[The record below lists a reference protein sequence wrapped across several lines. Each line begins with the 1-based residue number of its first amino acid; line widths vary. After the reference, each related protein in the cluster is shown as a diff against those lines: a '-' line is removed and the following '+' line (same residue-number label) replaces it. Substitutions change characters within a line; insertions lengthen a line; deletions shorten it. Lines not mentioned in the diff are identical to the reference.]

1 AYKDNRINPMLDK
14 FRSYAQTKAAQ
25 VILALVLIPFAL
37 FGIDSYLNQAGNN
50 LSIAKVDGYKIA
62 LPEYNRA
69 IENVR
74 NRMMSE
80 GKKVDPAMF
89 DSFEFKE
96 SVVDGLITK
105 QLINNDIKKSQFK
118 ITDQQLSQ
126 YIIGMPDFQKDGKF
140 SQELYDKVLQNNQLN
155 PKKFEESIRNDLLIQ
170 QVRDGLQKLTF
181 IPPNN
186 LTETLKATS
195 QQREVTVAEFKTK
208 EYMAKAN
215 ISEKDMQAFYD
226 QNKSK
231 FLAPEQVKAE
241 FVVFSLTSILP
252 SITVSEDEVKAFYKT
267 NADKYQNQQQREASH
282 ILIAA
287 SKNAA
292 PAEKAKAKAKAE
304 DVLGQIKKNPKQF
317 EELATK
323 YSQDPESAKKG
334 GDLGAFGRGM
344 MVKPFDD
351 AVFSM
356 KVNEISGI
364 VESDFGYHIIK
375 LTKVIGEGGGFD
387 AIKPQIKAELIY
399 QKAQDKYAALAED
412 FSNKVYEQSSSLDV
426 VSKKFNLPIQKTDWI
441 SRNESDKFFKNEALM
456 NALYSKESIKDRRN
470 TEAIEVTPNNLISA
484 RVVDYKAQSTKP
496 FAEVKKSIED
506 YLKFE
511 AAKKLVAT
519 EGEAALKSV
528 ADASRKIDWQ
538 ATVLVDRKN
547 TKGLSQAVTN
557 HAYKMPT
564 DKLPSYSG
572 FVDGNNGYVIVKV
585 SKVAFP
591 NDDNEENKKEFASS
605 YTEALSS
612 EYLSAYL
619 KGLKAKSSVSV
630 NQKFFEATQKN

>member
-1 AYKDNRINPMLDK
+1 MLEK

-25 VILALVLIPFAL
+25 VILALILIPFAL

-50 LSIAKVDGYKIA
+50 LSIAKVNGYKIA

-96 SVVDGLITK
+96 SVVDGLISK
-105 QLINNDIKKSQFK
+105 QLVNNDIKKSKFK

-126 YIIGMPDFQKDGKF
+126 YIIGMPEFQKDGKF
-140 SQELYDKVLQNNQLN
+140 SQELYDKVLQNNQLT

-186 LTETLKATS
+186 LAETLKATS
-195 QQREVTVAEFKTK
+195 QQREISVAEFKTK

-215 ISEKDMQAFYD
+215 IAEKDMQAFYD

-241 FVVFSLTSILP
+241 FVVFSLASILP
-252 SITVSEDEVKAFYKT
+252 TINVTDDEIKTFYKT
-267 NADKYQNQQQREASH
+267 NSDKYQNQQQREASH

-304 DVLGQIKKNPKQF
+304 DLLSQIRKNPKQF

-334 GDLGAFGRGM
+334 GELGTFGRGM

-356 KVNEISGI
+356 KVNEISNI

-375 LTKVIGEGGGFD
+375 LTKIIGEGGGFD
-387 AIKPQIKAELIY
+387 TMKPQIKAELIY
-399 QKAQDKYAALAED
+399 QKGQEKFAALAEE
-412 FSNKVYEQSSSLDV
+412 FSNKVYEQSSSLDA

-441 SRNESDKFFKNEALM
+441 GRNDSDKFFKNETLI
-456 NALYSKESIKDRRN
+456 NAVFSKESIKDHRN

-496 FAEVKKSIED
+496 FADVKKNIED

-511 AAKKLVAT
+511 AAKKTVAS
-519 EGEAALKSV
+519 EGEAALKTIS
-528 ADASRKIDWQ
+528 DTSRKIDWQ
-538 ATVLVDRKN
+538 PAVLVDRKN
-547 TKGLSQAVTN
+547 TKGLSEAVIN

-585 SKVAFP
+585 NKVAFP
-591 NDDNEENKKEFASS
+591 NDNNEENKKAFASDYS
-605 YTEALSS
+605 EALTA

-619 KGLKAKSSVSV
+619 KGLKAKASVSV
-630 NQKFFEATQKN
+630 NQKFFETTQKN

>member
-1 AYKDNRINPMLDK
+1 MLDK

-25 VILALVLIPFAL
+25 VILSLVLIPFAL

>member
-1 AYKDNRINPMLDK
+1 MLEK

-25 VILALVLIPFAL
+25 IILALILIPFAL

-50 LSIAKVDGYKIA
+50 LSIAKVNGYKIA

-74 NRMMSE
+74 NRIMSE

-96 SVVDGLITK
+96 SVIDGLITK
-105 QLINNDIKKSQFK
+105 QLLNNDIKKSQFR

-126 YIIGMPDFQKDGKF
+126 YIIGMPEFQKDGKF
-140 SQELYDKVLQNNQLN
+140 SQEVYDKVLQNNQLT

-170 QVRDGLQKLTF
+170 QVRDGLQKLIF

-186 LTETLKATS
+186 LAETLKATS
-195 QQREVTVAEFKTK
+195 QQREISIAEFKTK
-208 EYMAKAN
+208 EYMTKAN
-215 ISEKDMQAFYD
+215 IAEKDIQAFYD

-241 FVVFSLTSILP
+241 FVVFSLANILP
-252 SITVSEDEVKAFYKT
+252 TINVTEDEIKSFYQA

-287 SKNAA
+287 SKNTP

-304 DVLGQIKKNPKQF
+304 DILNQIRKNPKQF
-317 EELATK
+317 EELAKK

-334 GDLGAFGRGM
+334 GDLGSFSRGM

-356 KVNEISGI
+356 KVNEISNI

-375 LTKVIGEGGGFD
+375 LTKIIGEGGGFD
-387 AIKPQIKAELIY
+387 AMRPQIKAELIY
-399 QKAQDKYAALAED
+399 QKGQEKFAALAEE
-412 FSNKVYEQSSSLDV
+412 FSNKVYEQSSSLDA
-426 VSKKFNLPIQKTDWI
+426 VSKRFNLPIQKTDWI
-441 SRNESDKFFKNEALM
+441 SRNDSDKFFKNEALM
-456 NALYSKESIKDRRN
+456 SALYSKESIKDHRN

-496 FAEVKKSIED
+496 FADVRKNIED

-511 AAKKLVAT
+511 SAKKMVAS
-519 EGEAALKSV
+519 EGEVALKSLTN
-528 ADASRKIDWQ
+528 ASHKIDWQ
-538 ATVLVDRKN
+538 PATLVDRKN
-547 TKGLSQAVTN
+547 TKGLSDAVVN

-572 FVDGNNGYVIVKV
+572 FIDGNNGYVIVKV
-585 SKVAFP
+585 NKVSFP
-591 NDDNEENKKEFASS
+591 NESNEENKQAFASDYS
-605 YTEALSS
+605 EALSA

-619 KGLKAKSSVSV
+619 KGLKAKASVSV
-630 NQKFFEATQKN
+630 NQKFFETSQKN

>member
-1 AYKDNRINPMLDK
+1 MLEK

-25 VILALVLIPFAL
+25 VILALILIPFAL

-50 LSIAKVDGYKIA
+50 LSIAKVNGYKIA

-74 NRMMSE
+74 NRMMTE

-96 SVVDGLITK
+96 SVVDGLISK
-105 QLINNDIKKSQFK
+105 QLVNNDIKKSKFK

-126 YIIGMPDFQKDGKF
+126 YVIGMPEFQKEGKF
-140 SQELYDKVLQNNQLN
+140 SQELYDKVLQNNQLT

-195 QQREVTVAEFKTK
+195 QQREISVAEFKTK

-215 ISEKDMQAFYD
+215 IAEKDMQAFYD

-231 FLAPEQVKAE
+231 FVAPEQVKAE
-241 FVVFSLTSILP
+241 FVVFSLASILP
-252 SITVSEDEVKAFYKT
+252 TINVTDDEIKAFYKT

-287 SKNAA
+287 SKNAP

-304 DVLGQIKKNPKQF
+304 DILSQIRKNPKMF

-334 GDLGAFGRGM
+334 GELGAFGRGM

-356 KVNEISGI
+356 KVNEISNI

-375 LTKVIGEGGGFD
+375 LTKIIGEGGGFD
-387 AIKPQIKAELIY
+387 SIKPQIKAELIY
-399 QKAQDKYAALAED
+399 QKGQEKFAALAEE
-412 FSNKVYEQSSSLDV
+412 FSNKVYEQSSSLDA

-441 SRNESDKFFKNEALM
+441 SRNDSDKFFKNETLM
-456 NALYSKESIKDRRN
+456 NALYSKESIKDHRN

-484 RVVDYKAQSTKP
+484 RVIDYKAQSTKP
-496 FAEVKKSIED
+496 FADVKKNIED

-511 AAKKLVAT
+511 SAKKTVAS
-519 EGEAALKSV
+519 EGEAALKTIG
-528 ADASRKIDWQ
+528 DTSRKIDWQ
-538 ATVLVDRKN
+538 PAVLVDRKN
-547 TKGLSQAVTN
+547 TKGLSEAVIN

-585 SKVAFP
+585 NKVAFP
-591 NDDNEENKKEFASS
+591 SDNNEDNKKAFVSD
-605 YTEALSS
+605 YTDALTS
-612 EYLSAYL
+612 EYVSAYL
-619 KGLKAKSSVSV
+619 KGLKAKANVSV

>member
-1 AYKDNRINPMLDK
+1 MLEK
-14 FRSYAQTKAAQ
+14 FRSYAQTKAAKI
-25 VILALVLIPFAL
+25 ILALILVPFAL

-50 LSIAKVDGYKIA
+50 LSIAKVNGYKIA

-74 NRMMSE
+74 NRIMSE

-96 SVVDGLITK
+96 SVIDGLITK
-105 QLINNDIKKSQFK
+105 QLLNNDIKKSRFR

-126 YIIGMPDFQKDGKF
+126 YIIGMPEFQKDGKF
-140 SQELYDKVLQNNQLN
+140 SQEIYDKVLQNNQLT

-186 LTETLKATS
+186 LAETLKATS
-195 QQREVTVAEFKTK
+195 QQREISVAEFKTK
-208 EYMAKAN
+208 EYMTKAN
-215 ISEKDMQAFYD
+215 IAEKDMQAFYD

-241 FVVFSLTSILP
+241 FVVFSLANILP
-252 SITVSEDEVKAFYKT
+252 TINVTEDEIKSFFKA

-287 SKNAA
+287 SKNAP

-304 DVLGQIKKNPKQF
+304 DLLNQIRKNPKQF
-317 EELATK
+317 EELAKK

-334 GDLGAFGRGM
+334 GDLGSFGRGM

-356 KVNEISGI
+356 KVNEISNI

-375 LTKVIGEGGGFD
+375 LTKIIGEGGGFD
-387 AIKPQIKAELIY
+387 AMRPQIKAELIY
-399 QKAQDKYAALAED
+399 QKGQEKFAALAEE
-412 FSNKVYEQSSSLDV
+412 FSNKVYEQSSSLDA
-426 VSKKFNLPIQKTDWI
+426 VSKRFNLPIQKTDWI
-441 SRNESDKFFKNEALM
+441 SRNDSDKFFKNEALM
-456 NALYSKESIKDRRN
+456 SALYSKESIKDHRN

-496 FAEVKKSIED
+496 FADVRKNIED

-511 AAKKLVAT
+511 SAKKMVAS
-519 EGEAALKSV
+519 EGEVALKSLT
-528 ADASRKIDWQ
+528 DASRKIDWQ
-538 ATVLVDRKN
+538 PTTLVDRKN
-547 TKGLSQAVTN
+547 TKGLSDAVVN

-572 FVDGNNGYVIVKV
+572 FMDGNNGYVIVKV
-585 SKVAFP
+585 NKVSFP
-591 NDDNEENKKEFASS
+591 NESNEENKQAFASDYS
-605 YTEALSS
+605 EALSA

-619 KGLKAKSSVSV
+619 KGLKAKASVSV
-630 NQKFFEATQKN
+630 NQKFFETSQKN

>member
-1 AYKDNRINPMLDK
+1 MLEK
-14 FRSYAQTKAAQ
+14 FRSYAQTKAAKI
-25 VILALVLIPFAL
+25 ILALILVPFAL

-50 LSIAKVDGYKIA
+50 LSIAKVNGYKIA

-74 NRMMSE
+74 NRIMSE

-96 SVVDGLITK
+96 SVIDGLITK
-105 QLINNDIKKSQFK
+105 QLLNNDIKKSRFR

-126 YIIGMPDFQKDGKF
+126 YIIGMPEFQKDGKF
-140 SQELYDKVLQNNQLN
+140 SQEIYDKVLQNNQLT

-186 LTETLKATS
+186 LAETLKATS
-195 QQREVTVAEFKTK
+195 QQREISIAEFKTK
-208 EYMAKAN
+208 EYMTKAN
-215 ISEKDMQAFYD
+215 IAEKDMQAFYD

-241 FVVFSLTSILP
+241 FVVFSLANILP
-252 SITVSEDEVKAFYKT
+252 TINVTEDEIKSFYKS

-287 SKNAA
+287 SKNAP

-304 DVLGQIKKNPKQF
+304 DVLNQIRKNPKQF

-334 GDLGAFGRGM
+334 GDLGSFGRGM

-356 KVNEISGI
+356 KVNEISNI

-375 LTKVIGEGGGFD
+375 LTKIIGEGGGFE
-387 AIKPQIKAELIY
+387 AMRPQIKAELIY
-399 QKAQDKYAALAED
+399 QKGQEKFAALAEE
-412 FSNKVYEQSSSLDV
+412 FSNKVYEQSSSLDA
-426 VSKKFNLPIQKTDWI
+426 VSKRFNLPIQKTDWI
-441 SRNESDKFFKNEALM
+441 SRNDSDKFFKNEALM
-456 NALYSKESIKDRRN
+456 SALYSKESIKDHRN

-484 RVVDYKAQSTKP
+484 RVADYKAQSTKP
-496 FAEVKKSIED
+496 FADVRKNIED

-511 AAKKLVAT
+511 SAKKMVAS
-519 EGEAALKSV
+519 EGESALKSLT
-528 ADASRKIDWQ
+528 DASRKIEWQ
-538 ATVLVDRKN
+538 PATLVDRKN
-547 TKGLSQAVTN
+547 TKGLSDAVVN

-572 FVDGNNGYVIVKV
+572 FIDGNNGYVIVKV
-585 SKVAFP
+585 NKVSFP
-591 NDDNEENKKEFASS
+591 NDSNEEIKQAFASDYS
-605 YTEALSS
+605 EALSA

-619 KGLKAKSSVSV
+619 KGLKAKASVSV
-630 NQKFFEATQKN
+630 NQKFFETSQKN

>member
-1 AYKDNRINPMLDK
+1 MLDK
-14 FRSYAQTKAAQ
+14 FRSIAQTKAAQ

-231 FLAPEQVKAE
+231 FLASEQVKAE

>member
-1 AYKDNRINPMLDK
+1 MLEK
-14 FRSYAQTKAAQ
+14 FRSYAQTKAAKI
-25 VILALVLIPFAL
+25 ILALILVPFAL

-50 LSIAKVDGYKIA
+50 LSIAKVNGYKIA

-74 NRMMSE
+74 NRIMSE

-96 SVVDGLITK
+96 SVIDDRITK
-105 QLINNDIKKSQFK
+105 QLLNNDIKKSKFK

-126 YIIGMPDFQKDGKF
+126 YIIGMPEFQKDGKF
-140 SQELYDKVLQNNQLN
+140 SQEIYDKVLQNNQLT

-181 IPPNN
+181 IPPSN
-186 LTETLKATS
+186 LEETLKATS
-195 QQREVTVAEFKTK
+195 QQREISIAEFKTK

-215 ISEKDMQAFYD
+215 IAEKDMQAFYD

-241 FVVFSLTSILP
+241 FVVFSLANILP
-252 SITVSEDEVKAFYKT
+252 TINVTEDEIKSFYKT

-287 SKNAA
+287 SKNAP

-304 DVLGQIKKNPKQF
+304 DILNQIRKSPKQF

-356 KVNEISGI
+356 KVNEISNI

-387 AIKPQIKAELIY
+387 SMRPQIKAELIY
-399 QKAQDKYAALAED
+399 QKGQEKFAALAEE
-412 FSNKVYEQSSSLDV
+412 FSNKVYEQSSSLDA

-441 SRNESDKFFKNEALM
+441 SRNDSDKFFKNETLM
-456 NALYSKESIKDRRN
+456 SALYSKESIKDRRN

-484 RVVDYKAQSTKP
+484 RVVDYKAQTTKP
-496 FAEVKKSIED
+496 FADVKKNIED

-511 AAKKLVAT
+511 SAKKTVAK
-519 EGEAALKSV
+519 EGETVLKSL
-528 ADASRKIDWQ
+528 ADTSRKIDWQ
-538 ATVLVDRKN
+538 PSVLVDRKN
-547 TKGLSQAVTN
+547 TKDFSDAVIN

-572 FVDGNNGYVIVKV
+572 FMDGNNGYIIVKV
-585 SKVAFP
+585 NKVAFP
-591 NDDNEENKKEFASS
+591 NDSNEENKKAFASD
-605 YTEALSS
+605 YTEALSA

-619 KGLKAKSSVSV
+619 KGLKAKASVSV
-630 NQKFFEATQKN
+630 NQKFFETSQKN

>member
-1 AYKDNRINPMLDK
+1 MLEK

-25 VILALVLIPFAL
+25 IILALILIPFAL

-50 LSIAKVDGYKIA
+50 LSIAKVNGYKIA

-74 NRMMSE
+74 NRIMSE

-96 SVVDGLITK
+96 SVIDGLITK
-105 QLINNDIKKSQFK
+105 QLLNNDIKKSQFR

-126 YIIGMPDFQKDGKF
+126 YIIGMPEFQKDGKF
-140 SQELYDKVLQNNQLN
+140 SQEVYDKVLQNNQLT

-170 QVRDGLQKLTF
+170 QVRDGLQKLIF

-186 LTETLKATS
+186 LAETLKATS
-195 QQREVTVAEFKTK
+195 QQREIGIAEFKTK
-208 EYMAKAN
+208 EYMTKAN
-215 ISEKDMQAFYD
+215 IAEKDIQAFYD

-241 FVVFSLTSILP
+241 FVVFSLANILP
-252 SITVSEDEVKAFYKT
+252 TINVTEDEIKSFYQA

-287 SKNAA
+287 SKNTP

-304 DVLGQIKKNPKQF
+304 DILNQIRKNPKQF
-317 EELATK
+317 EELAKK

-334 GDLGAFGRGM
+334 GDLGSFGRGM

-356 KVNEISGI
+356 KVNEISNI

-375 LTKVIGEGGGFD
+375 LTKIIGEGGGFD
-387 AIKPQIKAELIY
+387 AMRPQIKAELIY
-399 QKAQDKYAALAED
+399 QKGQEKFAALAEE
-412 FSNKVYEQSSSLDV
+412 FSNKVYEQSSSLDA
-426 VSKKFNLPIQKTDWI
+426 VSKRFNLPIQKTDWI
-441 SRNESDKFFKNEALM
+441 SRNDSDKFFKNEALM
-456 NALYSKESIKDRRN
+456 SALYSKESIKDHRN

-496 FAEVKKSIED
+496 FADVKKNIED

-511 AAKKLVAT
+511 SAKKMVAS
-519 EGEAALKSV
+519 EGEAALKSLT
-528 ADASRKIDWQ
+528 DASRKIDWQ
-538 ATVLVDRKN
+538 PATLVDRKN
-547 TKGLSQAVTN
+547 TKGLSDAVVN

-572 FVDGNNGYVIVKV
+572 FIDGNNGYVIVKV
-585 SKVAFP
+585 NKVSFP
-591 NDDNEENKKEFASS
+591 NDSNEENKQAFASDYS
-605 YTEALSS
+605 EALSA

-619 KGLKAKSSVSV
+619 KGLKAKASVSV
-630 NQKFFEATQKN
+630 NQKFFETSQKN

>member
-1 AYKDNRINPMLDK
+1 MLDK

-155 PKKFEESIRNDLLIQ
+155 PTKFEESIRNDLLIQ

-195 QQREVTVAEFKTK
+195 QQREVTIAEFKTK

-215 ISEKDMQAFYD
+215 ISEKDMQVFYD

-252 SITVSEDEVKAFYKT
+252 SITVSEDEVKNFYKT

-304 DVLGQIKKNPKQF
+304 DVLGQIKRNPKQF

-387 AIKPQIKAELIY
+387 ALKPQIKAELIY

-484 RVVDYKAQSTKP
+484 RVIDYKAQSTKP

-511 AAKKLVAT
+511 AAKKLVAS

-528 ADASRKIDWQ
+528 ADTSRKIDWQ

-619 KGLKAKSSVSV
+619 KGLKAKASVSV

>member
-1 AYKDNRINPMLDK
+1 MLDK

-50 LSIAKVDGYKIA
+50 LSIAKVDGYKIT

-74 NRMMSE
+74 NRIMSE

-105 QLINNDIKKSQFK
+105 QLINNDIKKSKFK
-118 ITDQQLSQ
+118 ITDLQLSQ
-126 YIIGMPDFQKDGKF
+126 YIIGMPEFQKDGKF

-186 LTETLKATS
+186 LIETLKATS

-208 EYMAKAN
+208 EYMVKASVN
-215 ISEKDMQAFYD
+215 EKDMQAFYD
-226 QNKSK
+226 KNKSK
-231 FLAPEQVKAE
+231 FLAREQVKAE

-252 SITVSEDEVKAFYKT
+252 TINVSDNEVKAFYKT

-304 DVLGQIKKNPKQF
+304 DVFNQVKKNPKQF

-334 GDLGAFGRGM
+334 GDLGVFGRGM

-356 KVNEISGI
+356 KVNEISSI

-375 LTKVIGEGGGFD
+375 LTKVIGDGGGFD
-387 AIKPQIKAELIY
+387 AIKLQIKAELIY
-399 QKAQDKYAALAED
+399 QKAQDKFAALAED
-412 FSNKVYEQSSSLDV
+412 FSNMVYEQSSSLDA
-426 VSKKFNLPIQKTDWI
+426 VSKKFSLPIQKTDWI
-441 SRNESDKFFKNEALM
+441 SRSDSDKFFKNEALM
-456 NALYSKESIKDRRN
+456 NALYSKESIKDHRN
-470 TEAIEVTPNNLISA
+470 TEAIEVTPNNLIAA
-484 RVVDYKAQSTKP
+484 RVVDYKVQTTKP
-496 FAEVKKSIED
+496 FTDVKTSIED

-511 AAKKLVAT
+511 AAKKLVAS
-519 EGEAALKSV
+519 EGEVALKSIV
-528 ADASRKIDWQ
+528 DASRKIDWQ
-538 ATVLVDRKN
+538 AAVLVDRKN
-547 TKGLSQAVTN
+547 AKGLSDAVIN

-572 FVDGNNGYVIVKV
+572 FVDGDNGYVIVKV
-585 SKVAFP
+585 SKVSFP
-591 NDDNEENKKEFASS
+591 NDDNEENKNEFASS
-605 YTEALSS
+605 YSEALSF

-619 KGLKAKSSVSV
+619 KGLKAKASVSV
-630 NQKFFEATQKN
+630 NQKFFETTQKN

>member
-1 AYKDNRINPMLDK
+1 MLDK

-387 AIKPQIKAELIY
+387 ALKPQIKAELIY

-591 NDDNEENKKEFASS
+591 NDDNEESKKEFASS

>member
-1 AYKDNRINPMLDK
+1 MLDK

-215 ISEKDMQAFYD
+215 ISEKDMQAFYE

-412 FSNKVYEQSSSLDV
+412 FSNKVYEQSSSLDM

-538 ATVLVDRKN
+538 AAVLVDRKN

>member
-1 AYKDNRINPMLDK
+1 MLEK
-14 FRSYAQTKAAQ
+14 FRSYAQTKAAKI
-25 VILALVLIPFAL
+25 ILALILVPFAL

-50 LSIAKVDGYKIA
+50 LSIAKVNGYKIA

-74 NRMMSE
+74 NRIMSE

-96 SVVDGLITK
+96 SVIDGLITK
-105 QLINNDIKKSQFK
+105 QLLNNDIKKSRFR

-126 YIIGMPDFQKDGKF
+126 YIIGMPEFQKDGKF
-140 SQELYDKVLQNNQLN
+140 SQEIYDKVLQNNQLT

-186 LTETLKATS
+186 LAETLKATS
-195 QQREVTVAEFKTK
+195 QQREISIAEFKTK
-208 EYMAKAN
+208 EYMTKAN
-215 ISEKDMQAFYD
+215 IAEKDMQAFYD

-241 FVVFSLTSILP
+241 FVVFSLANILP
-252 SITVSEDEVKAFYKT
+252 TINVTEDEIKSFFKA

-287 SKNAA
+287 SKNAP

-304 DVLGQIKKNPKQF
+304 DVLNQIRKNPKQF
-317 EELATK
+317 EELAKK

-334 GDLGAFGRGM
+334 GDLGSFGRGM

-356 KVNEISGI
+356 KVNEISNI

-375 LTKVIGEGGGFD
+375 LTKIIGEGGGFD
-387 AIKPQIKAELIY
+387 AMRPQIKAELIY
-399 QKAQDKYAALAED
+399 QKGQEKFAALAEE
-412 FSNKVYEQSSSLDV
+412 FSNKVYEQSSSLDA
-426 VSKKFNLPIQKTDWI
+426 VSKRFNLPIQKTDWI
-441 SRNESDKFFKNEALM
+441 SRKDSDKFFKNEALM
-456 NALYSKESIKDRRN
+456 SALYSKESIKDHRN

-496 FAEVKKSIED
+496 FADVRKNIED

-511 AAKKLVAT
+511 SAKKMVAS
-519 EGEAALKSV
+519 EGEVALKSLTN
-528 ADASRKIDWQ
+528 ASHKIDWQ
-538 ATVLVDRKN
+538 PATLVDRKN
-547 TKGLSQAVTN
+547 TKGLSDAVVN

-572 FVDGNNGYVIVKV
+572 FMDGNNGYVIVKV
-585 SKVAFP
+585 NKVSFP
-591 NDDNEENKKEFASS
+591 NESNEENKQAFASDYS
-605 YTEALSS
+605 EALSA

-619 KGLKAKSSVSV
+619 KGLKAKASVSV
-630 NQKFFEATQKN
+630 NQKFFETSQKN

>member
-1 AYKDNRINPMLDK
+1 MLDK
-14 FRSYAQTKAAQ
+14 LRLGPLGMK
-25 VILALVLIPFAL
+25 IVLGVTTVPFLL
-37 FGIDSYLNQAGNN
+37 FG
-50 LSIAKVDGYKIA
+50 VDGYLNNFSNNLTVATVNKDKIT

-74 NRMMSE
+74 NRMTSE
-80 GKKVDPAMF
+80 GKKIDPAMF

-96 SVVDGLITK
+96 SVVDGIITK
-105 QLINNDIKKSQFK
+105 HLLNNDIKKSKFK

-126 YIIGMPDFQKDGKF
+126 YIVGMPEFQKDGKF
-140 SQELYDKVLQNNQLN
+140 SQELYDKVLQNNQLT

-181 IPPNN
+181 FPTNN
-186 LTETLKATS
+186 LAETLKATS
-195 QQREVTVAEFKTK
+195 QQREVSVAEFKTK
-208 EYMAKAN
+208 EYMVKAT
-215 ISEKDMQAFYD
+215 IAEKDMQSFYD

-241 FVVFSLTSILP
+241 FVVFSLSSILP
-252 SITVSEDEVKAFYKT
+252 SINVTEDEVKAFYKA

-282 ILIAA
+282 ILIAV
-287 SKNAA
+287 SKNA
-292 PAEKAKAKAKAE
+292 PPVDKSKAKAKAE
-304 DVLGQIKKNPKQF
+304 DILSQIKKNPKQF

-334 GDLGAFGRGM
+334 GELGAFGRGM

-356 KVNEISGI
+356 KVNEVSGI

-375 LTKVIGEGGGFD
+375 LTKIIGEGGSFD
-387 AIKPQIKAELIY
+387 AMKPQLKAELIY
-399 QKAQDKYAALAED
+399 QKGQEKFAALTEE
-412 FSNKVYEQSSSLDV
+412 FSNNVYEQSSSLDA

-441 SRNESDKFFKNEALM
+441 SRNDSDKFFKNEALI
-456 NALYSKESIKDRRN
+456 NALYTKESIKDHRN

-496 FAEVKKSIED
+496 FVDVKKNIED

-511 AAKKLVAT
+511 AAKKTVAS
-519 EGEAALKSV
+519 EGESALKSV
-528 ADASRKIDWQ
+528 TDVSRKIDWQ
-538 ATVLVDRKN
+538 PTVLVDRKN
-547 TKGLSQAVTN
+547 TKGLSEAVIN
-557 HAYKMPT
+557 QAYKMPT

-572 FVDGNNGYVIVKV
+572 FIDGNNGYIIIKV
-585 SKVAFP
+585 NKVAFP
-591 NDDNEENKKEFASS
+591 NDNNEENKKAFATE
-605 YTEALSS
+605 YAEALSA
-612 EYLSAYL
+612 EYLIAYL
-619 KGLKAKSSVSV
+619 KGLKAKANVTV

>member
-1 AYKDNRINPMLDK
+1 MLEK

-25 VILALVLIPFAL
+25 IILALILVPFAL

-50 LSIAKVDGYKIA
+50 LSIAKVNGYKIA

-74 NRMMSE
+74 NRIMSE

-96 SVVDGLITK
+96 SVIDGLITK
-105 QLINNDIKKSQFK
+105 QLLNNDIKKSRFR

-126 YIIGMPDFQKDGKF
+126 YIIGMPEFQKDGKF
-140 SQELYDKVLQNNQLN
+140 SQEIYDKVLQNNQLT

-186 LTETLKATS
+186 LAETLKATS
-195 QQREVTVAEFKTK
+195 QQREISIAEFKTK
-208 EYMAKAN
+208 EYMTKAN
-215 ISEKDMQAFYD
+215 IAEKDMQAFYD

-241 FVVFSLTSILP
+241 FVVFSLANILP
-252 SITVSEDEVKAFYKT
+252 TINVTEDEIKSFYKV

-287 SKNAA
+287 SKNAP

-304 DVLGQIKKNPKQF
+304 DVLNQIRKNPKQF

-334 GDLGAFGRGM
+334 GDLGSFGRGM
-344 MVKPFDD
+344 MVKSFDD

-356 KVNEISGI
+356 KVNEISNI

-375 LTKVIGEGGGFD
+375 LTKIIGEGGGFD
-387 AIKPQIKAELIY
+387 AMRPQIKAELIY
-399 QKAQDKYAALAED
+399 QKGQEKFAALAEE
-412 FSNKVYEQSSSLDV
+412 FSNKVYEQSSSLDP
-426 VSKKFNLPIQKTDWI
+426 VSKRFNLPIQKTDWI
-441 SRNESDKFFKNEALM
+441 SRNDSDKFFKNEALM
-456 NALYSKESIKDRRN
+456 SALYSKESIKDHRN

-484 RVVDYKAQSTKP
+484 RVVDYKAQSTKL
-496 FAEVKKSIED
+496 FADVRKNIED

-511 AAKKLVAT
+511 SAKKMVAS
-519 EGEAALKSV
+519 EGEVALKSLT
-528 ADASRKIDWQ
+528 DASRKIEWQ
-538 ATVLVDRKN
+538 PATLVDRKN
-547 TKGLSQAVTN
+547 TKGLSDAVVN

-572 FVDGNNGYVIVKV
+572 FIDGNNGYVIVKV
-585 SKVAFP
+585 NKVSFP
-591 NDDNEENKKEFASS
+591 NDSNEENKQAFASDYS
-605 YTEALSS
+605 EALSA

-619 KGLKAKSSVSV
+619 KGLKAKASVSV
-630 NQKFFEATQKN
+630 NQKFFETSQKN

>member
-1 AYKDNRINPMLDK
+1 MLDK

-215 ISEKDMQAFYD
+215 ISEKDMQAFYE

-528 ADASRKIDWQ
+528 VDASRKIDWQ

>member
-1 AYKDNRINPMLDK
+1 MLDK

-252 SITVSEDEVKAFYKT
+252 SITVSEDEVKAFYT

>member
-1 AYKDNRINPMLDK
+1 MLDK

-74 NRMMSE
+74 NRIMSE

-317 EELATK
+317 EELAIK

-375 LTKVIGEGGGFD
+375 LTRVIGEGGGFD

-441 SRNESDKFFKNEALM
+441 SQNESDKFFKNEALM

>member
-1 AYKDNRINPMLDK
+1 MLDK
-14 FRSYAQTKAAQ
+14 LRLGPLGMK
-25 VILALVLIPFAL
+25 ILLGLTAVPFLL
-37 FGIDSYLNQAGNN
+37 FG
-50 LSIAKVDGYKIA
+50 VDGYLNNFSNNLTVATVNKDKIT

-74 NRMMSE
+74 NRMTSE
-80 GKKVDPAMF
+80 GKKIDPAMF

-96 SVVDGLITK
+96 SVVDGIITK
-105 QLINNDIKKSQFK
+105 HLLNNDIKKSKFK

-126 YIIGMPDFQKDGKF
+126 YILGMPEFQKDGKF
-140 SQELYDKVLQNNQLN
+140 SQELYDKVLQSNQLT

-186 LTETLKATS
+186 LAETLKATS
-195 QQREVTVAEFKTK
+195 QQREVSVAEFKTK
-208 EYMAKAN
+208 EYMVKAT
-215 ISEKDMQAFYD
+215 IAEKDMQSFYD

-241 FVVFSLTSILP
+241 FVVFSLSSILP
-252 SITVSEDEVKAFYKT
+252 SINVTEDEVKDFYKA

-287 SKNAA
+287 SKNA
-292 PAEKAKAKAKAE
+292 PPVDKSKAKAKAE
-304 DVLGQIKKNPKQF
+304 DILSQIKKNPKQF

-323 YSQDPESAKKG
+323 YSQDAESAKKG
-334 GDLGAFGRGM
+334 GELGAFGRGM

-356 KVNEISGI
+356 KVNEVSGI

-375 LTKVIGEGGGFD
+375 LTKIIGEGGSLD
-387 AIKPQIKAELIY
+387 AMKLQLKAELIY
-399 QKAQDKYAALAED
+399 QKGQEKFAALTEE
-412 FSNKVYEQSSSLDV
+412 FSNKVYEQSSSLDA

-441 SRNESDKFFKNEALM
+441 SRNDSDKFFKNEALM
-456 NALYSKESIKDRRN
+456 NALYTKESIKDHRN

-484 RVVDYKAQSTKP
+484 RVVDYKAQSPKP
-496 FAEVKKSIED
+496 FVDVKKNIED

-511 AAKKLVAT
+511 AAKKAVAS
-519 EGEAALKSV
+519 EGESALKSV
-528 ADASRKIDWQ
+528 TDVSRKIDWQ
-538 ATVLVDRKN
+538 PAVLVDRKN
-547 TKGLSQAVTN
+547 TKGLSEAVIN
-557 HAYKMPT
+557 QAYKMPT

-572 FVDGNNGYVIVKV
+572 FIDGNNGYIIVKV
-585 SKVAFP
+585 NKVAFP
-591 NDDNEENKKEFASS
+591 NDNNEENKKAFA
-605 YTEALSS
+605 TEYAVALSA
-612 EYLSAYL
+612 EYLTAYL
-619 KGLKAKSSVSV
+619 KGLKAKANVSV
-630 NQKFFEATQKN
+630 NKKFFEATQKN

>member
-1 AYKDNRINPMLDK
+1 MLEK

-25 VILALVLIPFAL
+25 VILALILIPFAL

-50 LSIAKVDGYKIA
+50 LSIAKVNGYKIA

-74 NRMMSE
+74 NRMMTE

-96 SVVDGLITK
+96 SVVDGLISK
-105 QLINNDIKKSQFK
+105 QLVNNDIKKSKFK

-126 YIIGMPDFQKDGKF
+126 YIIGMPEFQKDGKF
-140 SQELYDKVLQNNQLN
+140 SQELYDKVLQNNQLT

-186 LTETLKATS
+186 LAETLKATS
-195 QQREVTVAEFKTK
+195 QQREISVAEFKTK

-215 ISEKDMQAFYD
+215 IAEKEMQAFYD

-241 FVVFSLTSILP
+241 FVVFSLASILP
-252 SITVSEDEVKAFYKT
+252 TINVTEDEIKTFYKT
-267 NADKYQNQQQREASH
+267 NSDKYQNQQQREASH

-304 DVLGQIKKNPKQF
+304 ELLSQIRKNPKQF

-334 GDLGAFGRGM
+334 GELGAFGRGM

-356 KVNEISGI
+356 KVNEISNI
-364 VESDFGYHIIK
+364 VESDFGY
-375 LTKVIGEGGGFD
+375 GSFD
-387 AIKPQIKAELIY
+387 SMKPQIKAELIY
-399 QKAQDKYAALAED
+399 QKGQEKFAALAEE
-412 FSNKVYEQSSSLDV
+412 FSNKVYEQSSSLDA

-441 SRNESDKFFKNEALM
+441 SRNDSDKFFKNETLM
-456 NALYSKESIKDRRN
+456 NALYSKESIKDHRN

-496 FAEVKKSIED
+496 FTDVKKNIED

-511 AAKKLVAT
+511 AAKKTVAS
-519 EGEAALKSV
+519 EGEAALKTIS
-528 ADASRKIDWQ
+528 DTSRKIDWQ
-538 ATVLVDRKN
+538 PAVLVDRKN
-547 TKGLSQAVTN
+547 AKGLSEAVIN

-585 SKVAFP
+585 NKVSFP
-591 NDDNEENKKEFASS
+591 NDNNEENKKAFALD
-605 YTEALSS
+605 YTEALTS

-619 KGLKAKSSVSV
+619 KGLKAKASVSV
-630 NQKFFEATQKN
+630 NQKFFETAQKN

>member
-1 AYKDNRINPMLDK
+1 MLDK

-74 NRMMSE
+74 NRIMSE

-317 EELATK
+317 EELAIK

-375 LTKVIGEGGGFD
+375 LTRVIGEGGGFD

-441 SRNESDKFFKNEALM
+441 GQNESDKFFKNEALM

>member
-1 AYKDNRINPMLDK
+1 MLEK
-14 FRSYAQTKAAQ
+14 FRSYAQTKAAKI
-25 VILALVLIPFAL
+25 ILALILVPFAL

-50 LSIAKVDGYKIA
+50 LSIAKVNGYKIA

-74 NRMMSE
+74 NRIMSE

-96 SVVDGLITK
+96 SVIDGLITK
-105 QLINNDIKKSQFK
+105 QLLNNDIKKSRFR

-126 YIIGMPDFQKDGKF
+126 YIIGMPEFQKDGKF
-140 SQELYDKVLQNNQLN
+140 SQEIYDKVLQNNQLT

-186 LTETLKATS
+186 LAETLKATS
-195 QQREVTVAEFKTK
+195 QQREISIAEFKTK
-208 EYMAKAN
+208 EYMTKAN
-215 ISEKDMQAFYD
+215 IAEKDMQAFYD

-241 FVVFSLTSILP
+241 FVVFSLANILP
-252 SITVSEDEVKAFYKT
+252 TINVTEEEIKSFYKA

-287 SKNAA
+287 SKNAP

-304 DVLGQIKKNPKQF
+304 DVLNQIRKNPKQF
-317 EELATK
+317 AELATK

-334 GDLGAFGRGM
+334 GDLGSFGRGM

-356 KVNEISGI
+356 KVNEISNV

-375 LTKVIGEGGGFD
+375 LTKIIGEGGGFD
-387 AIKPQIKAELIY
+387 AMRPQIKAELIY
-399 QKAQDKYAALAED
+399 QKGQEKFAALAEE
-412 FSNKVYEQSSSLDV
+412 FSNKVYEQSSSLDA
-426 VSKKFNLPIQKTDWI
+426 VSKRFNLPIQKTDWI
-441 SRNESDKFFKNEALM
+441 SRNDSDKFFKNEALM
-456 NALYSKESIKDRRN
+456 SALYSKESIKDHRN

-496 FAEVKKSIED
+496 FADVRKNIED

-511 AAKKLVAT
+511 SAKKMVAS
-519 EGEAALKSV
+519 EGEAALKSLT
-528 ADASRKIDWQ
+528 DASSKIQWQ
-538 ATVLVDRKN
+538 PATLVDRKN
-547 TKGLSQAVTN
+547 TKGLNDAVVN

-572 FVDGNNGYVIVKV
+572 FIDGNNGYVIVKV
-585 SKVAFP
+585 NKVSFP
-591 NDDNEENKKEFASS
+591 NDSNEENKQAFASDYS
-605 YTEALSS
+605 EALSA

-619 KGLKAKSSVSV
+619 KGLKAKASVSV
-630 NQKFFEATQKN
+630 NQKFFETSQKN

>member
-1 AYKDNRINPMLDK
+1 MLEK

-25 VILALVLIPFAL
+25 IILALILIPFAL

-50 LSIAKVDGYKIA
+50 LSIAKVNGYKIA

-74 NRMMSE
+74 NRIMSE

-96 SVVDGLITK
+96 SVIDGLITK
-105 QLINNDIKKSQFK
+105 QLLNNDIKKSRFR

-126 YIIGMPDFQKDGKF
+126 YIIGMPEFQKDGKF
-140 SQELYDKVLQNNQLN
+140 SQEVYDKVLQNNQLT

-186 LTETLKATS
+186 LAETLKATS
-195 QQREVTVAEFKTK
+195 QQREISIAEFKTK
-208 EYMAKAN
+208 EYMTKAN
-215 ISEKDMQAFYD
+215 IAEKDIQAFYD

-241 FVVFSLTSILP
+241 FVVFSLANILP
-252 SITVSEDEVKAFYKT
+252 TINVTEDEIKSFYQA

-287 SKNAA
+287 SKNAS

-304 DVLGQIKKNPKQF
+304 DILNQIRKNPKQF

-323 YSQDPESAKKG
+323 NSQDPESAKKG
-334 GDLGAFGRGM
+334 GDLGSFGRGM

-356 KVNEISGI
+356 KVNEISNI

-375 LTKVIGEGGGFD
+375 LTKIIGEGGGFD
-387 AIKPQIKAELIY
+387 AMRPQIKAELIY
-399 QKAQDKYAALAED
+399 QKGQEKFAALAEE
-412 FSNKVYEQSSSLDV
+412 FSNKVYEQSSSLDA
-426 VSKKFNLPIQKTDWI
+426 VSKRFNLPIQKTDWI
-441 SRNESDKFFKNEALM
+441 SRNDTDKFFKNEALM
-456 NALYSKESIKDRRN
+456 NALYSKESIKDHRN

-496 FAEVKKSIED
+496 FADVKKNIED

-511 AAKKLVAT
+511 SAKKMVAS
-519 EGEAALKSV
+519 EGEAALKSLS
-528 ADASRKIDWQ
+528 DTSRKIEWQ
-538 ATVLVDRKN
+538 PATLVDRKN
-547 TKGLSQAVTN
+547 TKGLSDAVIN

-572 FVDGNNGYVIVKV
+572 FIDGNNGYVIVKV
-585 SKVAFP
+585 NKISFP
-591 NDDNEENKKEFASS
+591 NDSNEESKQAFASD
-605 YTEALSS
+605 YLEALSA

-619 KGLKAKSSVSV
+619 KGLKAKASVSV
-630 NQKFFEATQKN
+630 NQKFFETTQKN

>member
-1 AYKDNRINPMLDK
+1 MLDK

-241 FVVFSLTSILP
+241 FVVFSLTSVLP
-252 SITVSEDEVKAFYKT
+252 SITVSDDEVKTFYKT

-334 GDLGAFGRGM
+334 GDLGTFGRGM

-511 AAKKLVAT
+511 AAKKLVTT

>member
-1 AYKDNRINPMLDK
+1 MLEK

-25 VILALVLIPFAL
+25 VILALILIPFAL

-50 LSIAKVDGYKIA
+50 LSIAKVNGYKIA

-96 SVVDGLITK
+96 SVVDGLISK
-105 QLINNDIKKSQFK
+105 QLVNNDIKKSKFK

-126 YIIGMPDFQKDGKF
+126 YIIGMPEFQKDGKF
-140 SQELYDKVLQNNQLN
+140 SQELYDKVLQSNQLT

-186 LTETLKATS
+186 LAETLKATS
-195 QQREVTVAEFKTK
+195 QQREISVAEFKTK

-215 ISEKDMQAFYD
+215 IAEKDMQAFYD

-241 FVVFSLTSILP
+241 FVVFSLASILP
-252 SITVSEDEVKAFYKT
+252 TINVTDDEIKAFYKT

-287 SKNAA
+287 SKNAP

-304 DVLGQIKKNPKQF
+304 DILSQIRKNPKMF

-334 GDLGAFGRGM
+334 GELGAFGRGM

-356 KVNEISGI
+356 KVNEISNI

-375 LTKVIGEGGGFD
+375 LTKIIGEGGGFD
-387 AIKPQIKAELIY
+387 SIKPQIKAELIY
-399 QKAQDKYAALAED
+399 QKGQEKFAALAEE
-412 FSNKVYEQSSSLDV
+412 FSNKVYEQSSSLDA

-441 SRNESDKFFKNEALM
+441 SRNDSDKFFKNETLI
-456 NALYSKESIKDRRN
+456 NALYSKESIKDHRN

-484 RVVDYKAQSTKP
+484 RVIDYKAQSTKP
-496 FAEVKKSIED
+496 FADVKKNIED

-511 AAKKLVAT
+511 SAKKTVAS
-519 EGEAALKSV
+519 EGEAALKTIG
-528 ADASRKIDWQ
+528 DTSRKIDWQ
-538 ATVLVDRKN
+538 PAVLVDRKN
-547 TKGLSQAVTN
+547 TKGLSEAVIN

-585 SKVAFP
+585 NKVAFP
-591 NDDNEENKKEFASS
+591 SDNNEDNKKAFVSD
-605 YTEALSS
+605 YTDALTS
-612 EYLSAYL
+612 EYVSAYL
-619 KGLKAKSSVSV
+619 KGLKAKANVSV

>member
-1 AYKDNRINPMLDK
+1 MLDK

-155 PKKFEESIRNDLLIQ
+155 PKKFEQSIRNDLLIQ

-496 FAEVKKSIED
+496 FADVKKSIED

>member
-1 AYKDNRINPMLDK
+1 MLEK
-14 FRSYAQTKAAQ
+14 FRSYAQTKAAKI
-25 VILALVLIPFAL
+25 ILALILVPFAL

-50 LSIAKVDGYKIA
+50 LSIAKVNGYKIA

-74 NRMMSE
+74 NRIMSE

-96 SVVDGLITK
+96 SVIDGLITK
-105 QLINNDIKKSQFK
+105 QLLNNDIKKSRFR

-126 YIIGMPDFQKDGKF
+126 YIIGMPEFQKDGKF
-140 SQELYDKVLQNNQLN
+140 SQEIYDKVLQNNQLT

-186 LTETLKATS
+186 LAETLKATS
-195 QQREVTVAEFKTK
+195 QQREISIAEFKTK
-208 EYMAKAN
+208 EYMTKAN
-215 ISEKDMQAFYD
+215 IAEKDMQAFYD

-241 FVVFSLTSILP
+241 FVVFSLANILP
-252 SITVSEDEVKAFYKT
+252 TINVTEEEIKSFYKA

-287 SKNAA
+287 SKNAP

-304 DVLGQIKKNPKQF
+304 DLLNQIRKNPKQF
-317 EELATK
+317 EELAKK

-334 GDLGAFGRGM
+334 GDLGSFGRGM

-356 KVNEISGI
+356 KVNEISNV

-375 LTKVIGEGGGFD
+375 LTKIIGEGGGFD
-387 AIKPQIKAELIY
+387 AMRPQIKAELIY
-399 QKAQDKYAALAED
+399 QKGQEKFAALAEE
-412 FSNKVYEQSSSLDV
+412 FSNKVYEQSSSLDA
-426 VSKKFNLPIQKTDWI
+426 VSKRFNLPIQKTDWI
-441 SRNESDKFFKNEALM
+441 SRNDSDKFFKNEALM
-456 NALYSKESIKDRRN
+456 SALYSKESIKDHRN

-496 FAEVKKSIED
+496 FADVRKNIED

-511 AAKKLVAT
+511 SAKKMVAS
-519 EGEAALKSV
+519 EGEAALKSLT
-528 ADASRKIDWQ
+528 DASSKIQWQ
-538 ATVLVDRKN
+538 PATLVDRKN
-547 TKGLSQAVTN
+547 TKGLSDAVVN

-572 FVDGNNGYVIVKV
+572 FIDGNNGYVIVKV
-585 SKVAFP
+585 NKVSFP
-591 NDDNEENKKEFASS
+591 NDSNEENKQAFASDYS
-605 YTEALSS
+605 EALSA

-619 KGLKAKSSVSV
+619 KGLKAKASVSV
-630 NQKFFEATQKN
+630 NQKFFETSQKN

>member
-1 AYKDNRINPMLDK
+1 MLDK

-80 GKKVDPAMF
+80 GKKLDPAMF

-231 FLAPEQVKAE
+231 FLASEQVKAE

>member
-1 AYKDNRINPMLDK
+1 MLEK

-25 VILALVLIPFAL
+25 VILALILIPFAL

-50 LSIAKVDGYKIA
+50 LSIAKVNGYKIA

-74 NRMMSE
+74 NRMMTE

-96 SVVDGLITK
+96 SVVDGLISK
-105 QLINNDIKKSQFK
+105 QLVNNDIKKSKFK

-126 YIIGMPDFQKDGKF
+126 YIIGMPEFQKDGKF
-140 SQELYDKVLQNNQLN
+140 SQELYDKVLQNNQLT

-186 LTETLKATS
+186 LAETLKATS
-195 QQREVTVAEFKTK
+195 QQREISVAEFKTK

-215 ISEKDMQAFYD
+215 IAEKEMQAFYD

-241 FVVFSLTSILP
+241 FVVFSLASILP
-252 SITVSEDEVKAFYKT
+252 TINVTEDEIKTFYKT
-267 NADKYQNQQQREASH
+267 NSDKYQNQQQREASH

-304 DVLGQIKKNPKQF
+304 ELLSQIRKNPKQF

-334 GDLGAFGRGM
+334 GELGAFGRGM

-356 KVNEISGI
+356 KVNEISNI

-375 LTKVIGEGGGFD
+375 LTKIIGEGGSFD
-387 AIKPQIKAELIY
+387 SMKPQIKAELIY
-399 QKAQDKYAALAED
+399 QKGQEKFAALAEE
-412 FSNKVYEQSSSLDV
+412 FSNKVYEQSSSLDA

-441 SRNESDKFFKNEALM
+441 SRNDSDKFFKNETLM
-456 NALYSKESIKDRRN
+456 NALYSKESIKDHRN

-496 FAEVKKSIED
+496 FTDVKKNIED

-511 AAKKLVAT
+511 AAKKTVAS
-519 EGEAALKSV
+519 EGEAALKTIS
-528 ADASRKIDWQ
+528 DTSRKIDWQ
-538 ATVLVDRKN
+538 PAVLVDRKN
-547 TKGLSQAVTN
+547 AKGLSEAVIN

-585 SKVAFP
+585 NKVSFP
-591 NDDNEENKKEFASS
+591 NDNNEENKKAFALD
-605 YTEALSS
+605 YTEALTS

-619 KGLKAKSSVSV
+619 KGLKAKASVSV
-630 NQKFFEATQKN
+630 NQKFFEAAQKN

>member
-1 AYKDNRINPMLDK
+1 MLDK
-14 FRSYAQTKAAQ
+14 FRSVAQTKAAQ

-252 SITVSEDEVKAFYKT
+252 SITVTEDEVKAFYKT

-287 SKNAA
+287 SKNAV

-528 ADASRKIDWQ
+528 NDASRKIDWQ

>member
-1 AYKDNRINPMLDK
+1 MLEK

-25 VILALVLIPFAL
+25 VILALILIPFAL

-50 LSIAKVDGYKIA
+50 LSIAKVNGYKIA

-80 GKKVDPAMF
+80 GKKVDTAMF

-96 SVVDGLITK
+96 SVVDGLISK
-105 QLINNDIKKSQFK
+105 QLVNNDIKKSKFK

-126 YIIGMPDFQKDGKF
+126 YIIGMPEFQKDGKF
-140 SQELYDKVLQNNQLN
+140 SQELYDKVLQNNQLT

-186 LTETLKATS
+186 LAETLKATS
-195 QQREVTVAEFKTK
+195 QQREISVAEFKTK

-215 ISEKDMQAFYD
+215 IAEKDMQAFYD

-241 FVVFSLTSILP
+241 FVVFSLASILP
-252 SITVSEDEVKAFYKT
+252 TINVTDDEIKTFYKT
-267 NADKYQNQQQREASH
+267 NSDKYQNQQQREASH

-304 DVLGQIKKNPKQF
+304 DLLSQIRKNPKQF

-334 GDLGAFGRGM
+334 GELGTFGRGM

-356 KVNEISGI
+356 KVNEISNI

-375 LTKVIGEGGGFD
+375 LTKIIGEGGGFD
-387 AIKPQIKAELIY
+387 TMKPQIKAELIY
-399 QKAQDKYAALAED
+399 QKGQEKFAALAEE
-412 FSNKVYEQSSSLDV
+412 FSNKVYEQSSSLDA

-441 SRNESDKFFKNEALM
+441 GRNDSDKFFKNETLI
-456 NALYSKESIKDRRN
+456 NAVFSKESIKDHRN

-496 FAEVKKSIED
+496 FADVKKNIED

-511 AAKKLVAT
+511 AAKKTVAS
-519 EGEAALKSV
+519 EGEAALKTIS
-528 ADASRKIDWQ
+528 DTSRKIDWQ
-538 ATVLVDRKN
+538 PAVLVDRKN
-547 TKGLSQAVTN
+547 TKGLSEAVIN

-585 SKVAFP
+585 NKVAFP
-591 NDDNEENKKEFASS
+591 NDNNEENKKAFASDYS
-605 YTEALSS
+605 EALTA

-619 KGLKAKSSVSV
+619 KGLKAKASVSV
-630 NQKFFEATQKN
+630 NQKFFETTQKN

>member
-1 AYKDNRINPMLDK
+1 MLEK

-25 VILALVLIPFAL
+25 VILALILIPFAL

-50 LSIAKVDGYKIA
+50 LSIAKVNGYKIA

-96 SVVDGLITK
+96 SVVDGLISK
-105 QLINNDIKKSQFK
+105 QLVNNDIKKSKFK

-126 YIIGMPDFQKDGKF
+126 YIIGMPEFQKEGKF
-140 SQELYDKVLQNNQLN
+140 SQELYDKVLQNNQLT

-186 LTETLKATS
+186 LVETLKATS
-195 QQREVTVAEFKTK
+195 QQREISVAEFKTK

-215 ISEKDMQAFYD
+215 IAEKDIQAFYD

-241 FVVFSLTSILP
+241 FVVFSLANILP
-252 SITVSEDEVKAFYKT
+252 TINVTDDEIKAFYKT
-267 NADKYQNQQQREASH
+267 NSDKYQNQQQREASH

-304 DVLGQIKKNPKQF
+304 DLLSQIRKNPKQF

-334 GDLGAFGRGM
+334 GELGAFGRGM

-356 KVNEISGI
+356 KVNEISNI

-375 LTKVIGEGGGFD
+375 LTKIIGEGGGFD
-387 AIKPQIKAELIY
+387 AMKPQIKAELIY
-399 QKAQDKYAALAED
+399 QKGQEKFAALAEE
-412 FSNKVYEQSSSLDV
+412 FSNKVYEQSSSLDA

-441 SRNESDKFFKNEALM
+441 GRNDSDKFFKNETLM
-456 NALYSKESIKDRRN
+456 NALYSKESIKDHRN

-496 FAEVKKSIED
+496 FADVKKNIED

-511 AAKKLVAT
+511 AAKKTVAS
-519 EGEAALKSV
+519 EGEAALKTIS
-528 ADASRKIDWQ
+528 DTSRKIDWQ
-538 ATVLVDRKN
+538 PAVLVDRKN
-547 TKGLSQAVTN
+547 TKGLSEAVIN

-585 SKVAFP
+585 NKVAFP
-591 NDDNEENKKEFASS
+591 NDNNEENKKTFASDYS
-605 YTEALSS
+605 EALTA

-619 KGLKAKSSVSV
+619 KGLKSKASVSV
-630 NQKFFEATQKN
+630 NQKFFETTQKN

>member
-1 AYKDNRINPMLDK
+1 MLEK
-14 FRSYAQTKAAQ
+14 FRSYAQTKAAKI
-25 VILALVLIPFAL
+25 ILALILVPFAL

-50 LSIAKVDGYKIA
+50 LSIAKVNGYKIA

-74 NRMMSE
+74 NRIMSE

-96 SVVDGLITK
+96 SVIDGLITK
-105 QLINNDIKKSQFK
+105 QLLNNDIKKSRFR

-126 YIIGMPDFQKDGKF
+126 YIIGMPEFQKDGKF
-140 SQELYDKVLQNNQLN
+140 SQEIYDKVLQNNQLT

-186 LTETLKATS
+186 LAETLKATS
-195 QQREVTVAEFKTK
+195 QQREISIAEFKTK
-208 EYMAKAN
+208 EYMTKAN
-215 ISEKDMQAFYD
+215 IAEKDMQAFYD

-241 FVVFSLTSILP
+241 FVVFSLANILP
-252 SITVSEDEVKAFYKT
+252 TINVTEDEIKSFYKA

-282 ILIAA
+282 ILITA
-287 SKNAA
+287 SKNAP
-292 PAEKAKAKAKAE
+292 PAEKEKAKAKAE
-304 DVLGQIKKNPKQF
+304 DVLNQIRKNPKQF
-317 EELATK
+317 AELATK

-334 GDLGAFGRGM
+334 GDLGSFGRGM

-356 KVNEISGI
+356 KVNEISNV

-375 LTKVIGEGGGFD
+375 LTKIIGEGGGFD
-387 AIKPQIKAELIY
+387 AMRPQIKAELIY
-399 QKAQDKYAALAED
+399 QKGQEKFAALAEE
-412 FSNKVYEQSSSLDV
+412 FSNKVYEQSSSLDA
-426 VSKKFNLPIQKTDWI
+426 VSKRFNLPIQKTDWI
-441 SRNESDKFFKNEALM
+441 SRNDSDKFFKNEALM
-456 NALYSKESIKDRRN
+456 SALYSKESIKDHRN

-496 FAEVKKSIED
+496 FADVRKNIED

-511 AAKKLVAT
+511 SAKKMVAS
-519 EGEAALKSV
+519 EGEAALKSLT
-528 ADASRKIDWQ
+528 DASSKIQWQ
-538 ATVLVDRKN
+538 PATLVDRKN
-547 TKGLSQAVTN
+547 TKGLSDAVVN

-572 FVDGNNGYVIVKV
+572 FIDGNNGYVIVKV
-585 SKVAFP
+585 NKVSFP
-591 NDDNEENKKEFASS
+591 NDSNEENKQAFASDYS
-605 YTEALSS
+605 EALSA

-619 KGLKAKSSVSV
+619 KGLKAKASVSV
-630 NQKFFEATQKN
+630 NQKFFETSQKN

>member
-1 AYKDNRINPMLDK
+1 MLDK

-215 ISEKDMQAFYD
+215 ISEKDMQTFYD

-484 RVVDYKAQSTKP
+484 RVVDYQAQSTKP